1 MNRRW
6 VPRAVGLPLLVFTAV
21 AYLQAR
27 PEQTSAPAVQ
37 SNQTAEQQ
45 ALLNRYCGS
54 CHSERVK
61 QGNFVISTLDIA
73 SVGADAER
81 WELVVRKLRARAMPP
96 AGRPRPTET
105 AYDGLISHLETSL
118 DRVAAANPD
127 PGRTDTF
134 RRLNRTEYQNAI
146 RDLLDLEI
154 DVEAM
159 LPGDDSSHGFDNI
172 SVGGLSP
179 TLLERYLSAAQK
191 ISRLAVGTP
200 VKAAGAETI
209 VLPPDLTQEYHFDG
223 QPFGTRAGTSVHY
236 TFPADGEYQF
246 ELRLTRDRNELIEG
260 LTEPHQVEV
269 SLDGVR
275 QQLFT
280 LTPAARTGPVDPVAP
295 QYAPEQAADAHLNF
309 RTSVTGGPHEVQ
321 VAFIKRPSALIETER
336 QPYLASYNSDRTP
349 RTQPALYSVS
359 IAGPF
364 NPTGIGETPS
374 RKRIFTCRPAS
385 ATLRRG
391 SPEPEGQRRPAK
403 ASEEQ
408 SCARNILSALARRAY
423 RRPATNA
430 EVETLLDFY
439 KQGRADGSFEHGVEM
454 ALRAMLTSPAF
465 LFRIEQEPATNAGS
479 IEQDPASVPHPNA
492 GAALGG
498 PRRAGP
504 ALRTRQSA
512 SAPVVSGSSRTN
524 AYRIN
529 DLELASRLSFFL
541 WSSIPDDQ
549 LLDAAVSGRLKDAA
563 VLEQQVRRMLAD
575 PRADALVNNFA
586 AQWLYLRNLDE
597 HKPDNRLFPDF
608 DDNLRQ
614 AFRRETELLFESVM
628 TEDRNVL
635 DLLRADYT
643 FVNQRLAK
651 HYGIPNV
658 YGSHFRRVELGKNH
672 VRGGLLGQ
680 GSIMTVTSYANR
692 TSPVRRGQWILEN
705 LLGTPVPA
713 PPVNVPPL
721 PENAPGAKI
730 LTVRERMVQHRA
742 NPVCSS
748 CHQLMDPVGLATENF
763 DAIGRFRTQSEAG
776 GPIDASGG
784 LPDGST
790 FDGAIGLRKA
800 VLNRPELFVSTLTEK
815 LMTYAL
821 GRGLE
826 YYDAPAVRDITRRAR
841 TEDYRFSSIVL
852 GIVNSTPFQMRRAGS

>member
-1 MNRRW
+1 MGRRW
-6 VPRAVGLPLLVFTAV
+6 VSRALGLPVVLCLAA

-27 PEQTSAPAVQ
+27 PQQAPPAAPASTQ
-37 SNQTAEQQ
+37 AADQ
-45 ALLNRYCGS
+45 ALLNRYCAG
-54 CHSERVK
+54 CHNEK
-61 QGNFVISTLDIA
+61 AKIGNFVLSTLDVTNVA
-73 SVGADAER
+73 PDAQR
-81 WELVVRKLRARAMPP
+81 WELVVRKLRARSMPP
-96 AGRPRPTET
+96 AGRPRPTDS
-105 AYDGLISHLETSL
+105 AYDGIVEHLETAL

-134 RRLNRTEYQNAI
+134 RRLNRTEYRNAI
-146 RDLLDLEI
+146 RDLLDLEV
-154 DVEAM
+154 DVETL
-159 LPGDDSSHGFDNI
+159 LPSDDSSHGFDNI

-179 TLLERYLSAAQK
+179 MLLERYLSAAQK

-200 VKAAGAETI
+200 VRSPGAETV

-223 QPFGTRAGTSVHY
+223 QPFGTRAGASVPY

-269 SLDGVR
+269 SLDGV
-275 QQLFT
+275 QLQVFT
-280 LTPAARTGPVDPVAP
+280 VKPAPRNGPGDNVAP
-295 QYAPEQAADAHLNF
+295 QYAAEQAADAHLNF
-309 RTSVTGGPHEVQ
+309 RQRVTGGPHVVQ

-374 RKRIFTCRPAS
+374 RKRIFSCRPAKPS
-385 ATLRRG
+385 DEL
-391 SPEPEGQRRPAK
+391 
-403 ASEEQ
+403 
-408 SCARNILSALARRAY
+408 SCARTILSTLARRAY
-423 RRPATNA
+423 RRPASAA
-430 EVETLLDFY
+430 EVQTLVDFY
-439 KQGRADGSFEHGVEM
+439 KEGRADGSFEYGVEM

-465 LFRIEQEPATNAGS
+465 LFRIEQ
-479 IEQDPASVPHPNA
+479 DPSFASRSVASAKDLPA
-492 GAALGG
+492 GASAK
-498 PRRAGP
+498 AG
-504 ALRTRQSA
+504 
-512 SAPVVSGSSRTN
+512 AP
-524 AYRIN
+524 YRIS

-549 LLDAAVSGRLKDAA
+549 LLDVAVKGRLDEPA
-563 VLEQQVRRMLAD
+563 VLEQQVRRMLKD
-575 PRADALVNNFA
+575 ERAGSLVNNFA
-586 AQWLYLRNLDE
+586 EQWLYLRNLE
-597 HKPDNRLFPDF
+597 SSKPDSRLFPDF

-614 AFRRETELLFESVM
+614 AFRRETELLFDSVIR
-628 TEDRNVL
+628 EDRSVL

-643 FVNQRLAK
+643 FLNQRLAK

-658 YGSHFRRVELGKNH
+658 YGDHFRRVQLGPNS

-692 TSPVRRGQWILEN
+692 TSPVRRGKWILEN
-705 LLGTPVPA
+705 LLGTPVPS
-713 PPVNVPPL
+713 PPLNVPPL
-721 PENAPGAKI
+721 PETKPGAKI
-730 LTVRERMVQHRA
+730 LTMRERMVQHRA
-742 NPVCSS
+742 NAVCAS
-748 CHQLMDPVGLATENF
+748 CHALMDPVGLATENF
-763 DAIGRFRTQSEAG
+763 DAIGRYRAQSEAG

-790 FDGAIGLRKA
+790 FDGVSGLRKA
-800 VLNRPELFVSTLTEK
+800 VLNRPELFVTTLTEK

-826 YYDAPAVRDITRRAR
+826 YYDAPAVREIARRAR
-841 TEDYRFSSIVL
+841 TDDYRFSSVVL
-852 GIVNSTPFQMRRAGS
+852 GIVNSTPFKMRRSS

>member
-1 MNRRW
+1 MSRRW
-6 VPRAVGLPLLVFTAV
+6 FPRAFGLPLLLLMGV
-21 AYLQAR
+21 AYPQAR
-27 PEQTSAPAVQ
+27 PEQAAAPAAALAL
-37 SNQTAEQQ
+37 SEEQ
-45 ALLNRYCGS
+45 AVLNRYCAS
-54 CHSERVK
+54 CHNEKSK
-61 QGNFVISTLDIA
+61 QGNFVLSTLDVA
-73 SVGADAER
+73 NVGSDAER
-81 WELVVRKLRARAMPP
+81 WELVVRKLRARSMPP
-96 AGRPRPTET
+96 MGRPRPTEA
-105 AYDGLISHLETSL
+105 AYDGLVAHLEASL
-118 DRVAAANPD
+118 DRVAVANPD

-134 RRLNRTEYQNAI
+134 RRLNRTEYRNAI
-146 RDLLDLEI
+146 RDLLAVEI
-154 DVEAM
+154 DVETL
-159 LPGDDSSHGFDNI
+159 LPSDDSSHGFDNI

-179 TLLERYLSAAQK
+179 TLLERYLSSAQK

-200 VKAAGAETI
+200 VRSAGAESI
-209 VLPPDLTQEYHFDG
+209 ILPPDLTQEDHFDG
-223 QPFGTRAGTSVHY
+223 QPFGTRAGTSVRH
-236 TFPADGEYQF
+236 TFPADGEYQI

-269 SLDGVR
+269 SIDGVR
-275 QQLFT
+275 QQIFT
-280 LTPAARTGPVDPVAP
+280 LKPAPRSALNDTVAP
-295 QYAPEQAADAHLNF
+295 QYVPEQAADAHLNF
-309 RTSVTGGPHEVQ
+309 RTPVTGGPHVVR
-321 VAFIKRPSALIETER
+321 VAFIKRPSALVETER

-374 RKRIFTCRPAS
+374 RKRIFTCRPS
-385 ATLRRG
+385 
-391 SPEPEGQRRPAK
+391 K

-408 SCARNILSALARRAY
+408 GCARTILSTLARRAY
-423 RRPATNA
+423 RRPATGE
-430 EVETLLDFY
+430 EVQTLLGFY

-465 LFRIEQEPATNAGS
+465 LFRIEQEPSSAKATEGK
-479 IEQDPASVPHPNA
+479 P
-492 GAALGG
+492 G
-498 PRRAGP
+498 
-504 ALRTRQSA
+504 
-512 SAPVVSGSSRTN
+512 

-529 DLELASRLSFFL
+529 DLDLASRLSFFL

-549 LLDAAVSGRLKDAA
+549 LLDAAVSGRLKDSA

-575 PRADALVNNFA
+575 PRAEALVNNFA
-586 AQWLYLRNLDE
+586 SQWLYLRNLDST
-597 HKPDNRLFPDF
+597 HPDSRLFPDF

-614 AFRRETELLFESVM
+614 AFRRETEMLFESVIKD
-628 TEDRNVL
+628 DRNVL

-643 FVNQRLAK
+643 FLNERLAK
-651 HYGIPNV
+651 HYGVSNV
-658 YGSHFRRVELGKNH
+658 YGSHFRKVELGPNH

-705 LLGTPVPA
+705 LLGTPVPD
-713 PPVNVPPL
+713 PPLNVPPL
-721 PENAPGAKI
+721 PENEPGAKI

-742 NPVCSS
+742 NAVCAS

-763 DAIGRFRTQSEAG
+763 DAIGRWRTQNEAG
-776 GPIDASGG
+776 GPVDASGG

-800 VLNRPELFVSTLTEK
+800 VLTRPDLFVTTLTEK

-826 YYDAPAVRDITRRAR
+826 HYDAPAVRDITRRAR
-841 TEDYRFSSIVL
+841 TDDYRFSSVVL
-852 GIVNSTPFQMRRAGS
+852 GIVNSTPFRMRRSRS

>member
-6 VPRAVGLPLLVFTAV
+6 VSRAIGLPLLLFAAA
-21 AYLQAR
+21 AYVQAR
-27 PEQTSAPAVQ
+27 QEQGAAPAPASGQ
-37 SNQTAEQQ
+37 SAEQ
-45 ALLNRYCGS
+45 ALLSRYCVT
-54 CHSERVK
+54 CHTEK
-61 QGNFVISTLDIA
+61 LKAGNFVLSTLDVTN
-73 SVGADAER
+73 VGRDAER
-81 WELVVRKLRARAMPP
+81 WEHVVRKLRARSMPP
-96 AGRPRPTET
+96 AGRPRPSEA
-105 AYDGLISHLETSL
+105 AYDGLVAHLETSL
-118 DRVAAANPD
+118 DRLAASNPD

-134 RRLNRTEYQNAI
+134 RRLNRTEYRNAI

-154 DVEAM
+154 DVQTL
-159 LPGDDSSHGFDNI
+159 LPSDDSSHGFDNI

-179 TLLERYLSAAQK
+179 MLLERYLSAAQK

-200 VKAAGAETI
+200 VRSAGAETI
-209 VLPPDLTQEYHFDG
+209 VLPPDLTQEDHFDG
-223 QPFGTRAGTSVHY
+223 QPFGTRAGASVRH
-236 TFPADGEYQF
+236 TFPADGEYHF

-260 LTEPHQVEV
+260 LNEPHQVEV
-269 SLDGVR
+269 SVDGVR
-275 QQLFT
+275 QQVFT
-280 LTPAARTGPVDPVAP
+280 LKPAQRGPGPVDPVAP
-295 QYAPEQAADAHLNF
+295 QYAPEQAADSHLNF
-309 RTSVTGGPHEVQ
+309 RTRVTGGPHVVQ
-321 VAFIKRPSALIETER
+321 VAFIKRPSSLIETER

-385 ATLRRG
+385 RPSG
-391 SPEPEGQRRPAK
+391 GQGPPDLK
-403 ASEEQ
+403 NEQ
-408 SCARNILSALARRAY
+408 GCARTILSTLARRAY
-423 RRPATNA
+423 RRPPTSE
-430 EVETLLDFY
+430 EVQTLVDFY
-439 KQGRADGSFEHGVEM
+439 KQGRNDGTFEHGVEM
-454 ALRAMLTSPAF
+454 AIRAMLTSPAF
-465 LFRIEQEPATNAGS
+465 LFRIEREPGARGAVG
-479 IEQDPASVPHPNA
+479 AS
-492 GAALGG
+492 GA
-498 PRRAGP
+498 
-504 ALRTRQSA
+504 
-512 SAPVVSGSSRTN
+512 SG
-524 AYRIN
+524 AYRID

-549 LLDAAVSGRLKDAA
+549 LLDAAVKGQLKDAK
-563 VLEQQVRRMLAD
+563 VLERHVRRMLAD
-575 PRADALVNNFA
+575 PRAESLVNNFA

-597 HKPDNRLFPDF
+597 HRPDNRLFPDF

-628 TEDRNVL
+628 KEDRSVL

-643 FVNQRLAK
+643 FLNQRLAK

-658 YGSHFRRVELGKNH
+658 YGSHFRRVELGPNH

-705 LLGTPVPA
+705 LLGTPVPP

-721 PENAPGAKI
+721 AENQPGEKI
-730 LTVRERMVQHRA
+730 LTVRERMVAHRA
-742 NPVCSS
+742 NAVCAS
-748 CHQLMDPVGLATENF
+748 CHALMDPVGLATENF
-763 DAIGRFRTQSEAG
+763 DAIGRYRTLSEAG

-790 FDGAIGLRKA
+790 FDGIGGLRKG
-800 VLNRPELFVSTLTEK
+800 VLNRPELFVTTLTEK

-826 YYDAPAVRDITRRAR
+826 YYDAPAIRDITRRAR
-841 TEDYRFSSIVL
+841 TEDYRFSSVVL
-852 GIVNSTPFQMRRAGS
+852 GIVNSTPFKMRRAGS

>member
-6 VPRAVGLPLLVFTAV
+6 VPRAIGLPLLLLVGV
-21 AYLQAR
+21 AYPQAQ
-27 PEQTSAPAVQ
+27 PEPAAAPA
-37 SNQTAEQQ
+37 
-45 ALLNRYCGS
+45 LLTRYCAG
-54 CHSERVK
+54 CHSEKSK
-61 QGNFVISTLDIA
+61 QGNFVLTTLDVDK
-73 SVGADAER
+73 VGSDAER
-81 WELVVRKLRARAMPP
+81 WELVVRKLRARSMPP
-96 AGRPRPTET
+96 AGRPRPSEA
-105 AYDGLISHLETSL
+105 AYDGLVAHLETSL
-118 DRVAAANPD
+118 DRVAASSPD

-146 RDLLDLEI
+146 RDLLAVEI
-154 DVEAM
+154 DVETL
-159 LPGDDSSHGFDNI
+159 LPSDDSSHGFDNI

-179 TLLERYLSAAQK
+179 MLLERYLSAAQK

-200 VKAAGAETI
+200 VRSAGAETVI
-209 VLPPDLTQEYHFDG
+209 LPADLTQEDHFDG
-223 QPFGTRAGTSVHY
+223 QPFGTRAGTSVRY

-260 LTEPHQVEV
+260 LTEPHQLEV
-269 SLDGVR
+269 SVDGVR
-275 QQLFT
+275 QQVFT
-280 LTPAARTGPVDPVAP
+280 LKPAPRTGPIDPVAP
-295 QYAPEQAADAHLNF
+295 QYAPDQAADAHLNF
-309 RTSVTGGPHEVQ
+309 RTRVTGGPHVVQ
-321 VAFIKRPSALIETER
+321 AAFIKRPSALIETER

-364 NPTGIGETPS
+364 NPSGIGETPS
-374 RKRIFTCRPAS
+374 RKRIFTCHPV
-385 ATLRRG
+385 
-391 SPEPEGQRRPAK
+391 K
-403 ASEEQ
+403 ASDEA
-408 SCARNILSALARRAY
+408 SCARTILSTMARRAY
-423 RRPATNA
+423 RRPATND
-430 EVETLLDFY
+430 EVQTLLDFY
-439 KQGRADGSFEHGVEM
+439 KQGRGDGSFEHGVEM

-465 LFRIEQEPATNAGS
+465 LFRIEREPGAT
-479 IEQDPASVPHPNA
+479 
-492 GAALGG
+492 GATGARGARG
-498 PRRAGP
+498 A
-504 ALRTRQSA
+504 
-512 SAPVVSGSSRTN
+512 
-524 AYRIN
+524 AYRID

-549 LLDAAVSGRLKDAA
+549 LLDAAVKGRLKDEA

-575 PRADALVNNFA
+575 PRAEALVNNFA
-586 AQWLYLRNLDE
+586 AQWLYLRNLDD
-597 HKPDNRLFPDF
+597 HRPDNRLFPDF

-614 AFRRETELLFESVM
+614 AFRRETELLFQSVL
-628 TEDRNVL
+628 EENRSVL

-692 TSPVRRGQWILEN
+692 TSPVRRGKWILEN
-705 LLGTPVPA
+705 LLGTPVPD

-721 PENAPGAKI
+721 PENSPGEKI

-742 NPVCSS
+742 NAVCAS
-748 CHQLMDPVGLATENF
+748 CHALMDPVGLATENF
-763 DAIGRFRTQSEAG
+763 DAIGRYRTQSEAG

-784 LPDGST
+784 LPDGSA
-790 FDGAIGLRKA
+790 FEGAAGLRKA
-800 VLNRPELFVSTLTEK
+800 VLNRPELFVTTLTEK

-841 TEDYRFSSIVL
+841 ADDYRLSSVVL
-852 GIVNSTPFQMRRAGS
+852 GIVNSTPFKMRRAAARGEGAPQARAE

>member
-1 MNRRW
+1 MSRRW
-6 VPRAVGLPLLVFTAV
+6 VPRAIGLPLLLLTAA

-27 PEQTSAPAVQ
+27 PEQVAETGQALPRRSGEAAQAAQ
-37 SNQTAEQQ
+37 SSEH
-45 ALLNRYCGS
+45 ALLNRYCAG
-54 CHSERVK
+54 CHNEKSK
-61 QGNFVISTLDIA
+61 QGDFILSTLDVNQ
-73 SVGADAER
+73 VGPDAEQ
-81 WELVVRKLRARAMPP
+81 WELVVRKLRARSMPP
-96 AGRPRPTET
+96 AGRPRPSEA
-105 AYDGLISHLETSL
+105 AYDGLVAHLETSL

-146 RDLLDLEI
+146 RDLLDVEI
-154 DVEAM
+154 DVETM
-159 LPGDDSSHGFDNI
+159 LPSDDSSHGFDNI

-179 TLLERYLSAAQK
+179 MLLERYLSAAQK

-200 VKAAGAETI
+200 VRSAGAETI
-209 VLPPDLTQEYHFDG
+209 ILPADLTQEDHFDG
-223 QPFGTRAGTSVHY
+223 QSFGTRAGTSMRY

-260 LTEPHQVEV
+260 LTETHQVEV
-269 SLDGVR
+269 SVDGVR
-275 QQLFT
+275 KQVFALK
-280 LTPAARTGPVDPVAP
+280 PAPRTGPVDPAAP
-295 QYAPEQAADAHLNF
+295 QYVPEQAEDAHLNF
-309 RTSVTGGPHEVQ
+309 RTQVTGGPHAVQ
-321 VAFIKRPSALIETER
+321 VAFIKRPSSLIETER

-364 NPTGIGETPS
+364 NPSGIGETPS
-374 RKRIFTCRPAS
+374 RSRIFSCRPS
-385 ATLRRG
+385 
-391 SPEPEGQRRPAK
+391 K
-403 ASEEQ
+403 AADEQ
-408 SCARNILSALARRAY
+408 LCARTILSTLARRAY
-423 RRPATNA
+423 RRPATDA
-430 EVETLLDFY
+430 EVQTLLGFY

-465 LFRIEQEPATNAGS
+465 LFRIER
-479 IEQDPASVPHPNA
+479 
-492 GAALGG
+492 G
-498 PRRAGP
+498 PDQAK
-504 ALRTRQSA
+504 
-512 SAPVVSGSSRTN
+512 
-524 AYRIN
+524 AYRI
-529 DLELASRLSFFL
+529 DDIDLASRLSFFL

-549 LLDAAVSGRLKDAA
+549 LLDAAVKGRLKDSA

-575 PRADALVNNFA
+575 PRAEALVNNFA

-614 AFRRETELLFESVM
+614 AFRRETELLFESVLK
-628 TEDRNVL
+628 EDRNVL
-635 DLLRADYT
+635 DLLSADYT

-658 YGSHFRRVELGKNH
+658 YGSHFRRVELGKDH

-680 GSIMTVTSYANR
+680 GSILTVTSYANR

-705 LLGTPVPA
+705 LLGTPVP
-713 PPVNVPPL
+713 PPPQNVPPL
-721 PENAPGAKI
+721 PENNPGAKI

-742 NPVCSS
+742 NPTCAS
-748 CHQLMDPVGLATENF
+748 CHQLMDPVGLSTENF
-763 DAIGRFRTQSEAG
+763 DAIGRWRAQSEAG
-776 GPIDASGG
+776 GAIDASGG

-790 FDGAIGLRKA
+790 FDGAIGLRRA
-800 VLNRPELFVSTLTEK
+800 VLNRPGLFVTTLTEK

-826 YYDAPAVRDITRRAR
+826 HYDAPAVRGITRRAQA
-841 TEDYRFSSIVL
+841 DGNRFSSVVL
-852 GIVNSTPFQMRRAGS
+852 GIVNSTPFRMRRSGS

>member
-6 VPRAVGLPLLVFTAV
+6 GPRAIGLPLLLLIGV
-21 AYLQAR
+21 AYPQAQR
-27 PEQTSAPAVQ
+27 DASQALPPRSGDA
-37 SNQTAEQQ
+37 AEAGAEH
-45 ALLNRYCGS
+45 ALLNRYCAG
-54 CHSERVK
+54 CHNEKSK
-61 QGNFVISTLDIA
+61 QGNFVLTTLDVDK
-73 SVGADAER
+73 VGSDAER
-81 WELVVRKLRARAMPP
+81 WELVVRKLRARSMPP
-96 AGRPRPTET
+96 AGRPRPSE
-105 AYDGLISHLETSL
+105 ADYDGLVAHLETSL
-118 DRVAAANPD
+118 DRAAAASPD

-146 RDLLDLEI
+146 RDLLAIEI
-154 DVEAM
+154 DVETF
-159 LPGDDSSHGFDNI
+159 LPSDDSSHGFDNI

-179 TLLERYLSAAQK
+179 MLLERYLSSAQK

-200 VKAAGAETI
+200 VRSAGAETV
-209 VLPPDLTQEYHFDG
+209 VLPADLTQEDHFDG
-223 QPFGTRAGTSVHY
+223 QPFGTRAGTSVKY

-269 SLDGVR
+269 SVDGVR
-275 QQLFT
+275 QQVFT
-280 LTPAARTGPVDPVAP
+280 LKPAPRTGPVDTVAP
-295 QYAPEQAADAHLNF
+295 QYAPDQAADAHLNF
-309 RTSVTGGPHEVQ
+309 RARVTGGPHVVQ
-321 VAFIKRPSALIETER
+321 AAFIKRPSALIETER

-364 NPTGIGETPS
+364 NPSGIGETPS
-374 RKRIFTCRPAS
+374 RKRIFSCH
-385 ATLRRG
+385 
-391 SPEPEGQRRPAK
+391 PAK
-403 ASEEQ
+403 ASAET
-408 SCARNILSALARRAY
+408 SCARTILSTMARRAY
-423 RRPATNA
+423 RRPATTA
-430 EVETLLDFY
+430 EVQTLLDFY
-439 KQGRADGSFEHGVEM
+439 KQGRADGSFEHGIEM

-465 LFRIEQEPATNAGS
+465 LFRIEREPSFAKATEGKP
-479 IEQDPASVPHPNA
+479 D
-492 GAALGG
+492 
-498 PRRAGP
+498 
-504 ALRTRQSA
+504 
-512 SAPVVSGSSRTN
+512 
-524 AYRIN
+524 AYRIT

-549 LLDAAVSGRLKDAA
+549 LLDAAVKGRLKDEA

-575 PRADALVNNFA
+575 SRAEALVNNFA
-586 AQWLYLRNLDE
+586 AQWLYLRNLDD

-614 AFRRETELLFESVM
+614 AFRRETEMLFQSVLR
-628 TEDRNVL
+628 ENRSVL

-651 HYGIPNV
+651 HYDIPNV
-658 YGSHFRRVELGKNH
+658 YGDHFRRVELGNDS

-692 TSPVRRGQWILEN
+692 TSPVRRGKWILEN
-705 LLGTPVPA
+705 LLGTPVPS
-713 PPVNVPPL
+713 PPLNVPPL
-721 PENAPGAKI
+721 PENSPGAKV

-742 NPVCSS
+742 NAVCAS
-748 CHQLMDPVGLATENF
+748 CHQLMDPVGLSTENF
-763 DAIGRFRTQSEAG
+763 DAIGRYRTQSEAG

-784 LPDGST
+784 LPDGSA
-790 FDGAIGLRKA
+790 FEGAAGLRKA
-800 VLNRPELFVSTLTEK
+800 VLNRPELFVTTLTEK

-841 TEDYRFSSIVL
+841 TDDYRFASVVL
-852 GIVNSTPFQMRRAGS
+852 GIVNSTPFKMRRSGS

>member
-1 MNRRW
+1 
-6 VPRAVGLPLLVFTAV
+6 VCLAAAYVQADQQQTIASAAPSSPSAADQAV
-21 AYLQAR
+21 
-27 PEQTSAPAVQ
+27 
-37 SNQTAEQQ
+37 
-45 ALLNRYCGS
+45 LNRYCAG
-54 CHSERVK
+54 CHNEKSK
-61 QGNFVISTLDIA
+61 QGNFVLSTLDVA
-73 SVGADAER
+73 NVAPDAER
-81 WELVVRKLRARAMPP
+81 WELVVRKLRARSMPP
-96 AGRPRPTET
+96 AGRPRPTES
-105 AYDGLISHLETSL
+105 AYEEIVGHLETAL

-134 RRLNRTEYQNAI
+134 RRLNRTEYRNAI
-146 RDLLDLEI
+146 RDLLSLDI
-154 DVEAM
+154 DAETL
-159 LPGDDSSHGFDNI
+159 LPSDDSSHGFDNI

-179 TLLERYLSAAQK
+179 MLLERYLSAAQK

-200 VKAAGAETI
+200 VRSPGAETV
-209 VLPPDLTQEYHFDG
+209 VLPPDLTQEDHFDG
-223 QPFGTRAGTSVHY
+223 QPFGTRAGTSVRY

-269 SLDGVR
+269 SVDGVR

-280 LTPAARTGPVDPVAP
+280 LKPAPRGAGPVDPVAP

-309 RTSVTGGPHEVQ
+309 RTRVTGGPHVVQ

-364 NPTGIGETPS
+364 NPSGIGETPS
-374 RKRIFTCRPAS
+374 RKRIFSCRPSKQSDES
-385 ATLRRG
+385 A
-391 SPEPEGQRRPAK
+391 
-403 ASEEQ
+403 
-408 SCARNILSALARRAY
+408 CARTILTTLARRAY

-430 EVETLLDFY
+430 EIDTLVDFY

-465 LFRIEQEPATNAGS
+465 LFRIEQ
-479 IEQDPASVPHPNA
+479 DP
-492 GAALGG
+492 GAKGALGAVG
-498 PRRAGP
+498 AKG
-504 ALRTRQSA
+504 AIGA
-512 SAPVVSGSSRTN
+512 SGAIG
-524 AYRIN
+524 AYRIS

-549 LLDAAVSGRLKDAA
+549 LLDVAVKGRLKDAA

-575 PRADALVNNFA
+575 QRAHALVNNFA
-586 AQWLYLRNLDE
+586 AQWLYLRNLE
-597 HKPDNRLFPDF
+597 SHKPDNRLFPDF

-614 AFRRETELLFESVM
+614 AFRRETELLFDSVIR
-628 TEDRNVL
+628 EDRSVL

-658 YGSHFRRVELGKNH
+658 YGSHFRRVELGPNH
-672 VRGGLLGQ
+672 ARGGLLGQ

-705 LLGTPVPA
+705 LLGTPVPP

-721 PENAPGAKI
+721 PENEPGAKI

-742 NPVCSS
+742 NAVCAS
-748 CHQLMDPVGLATENF
+748 CHALMDPVGLATENF
-763 DAIGRFRTQSEAG
+763 DAIGRYRTLNEAG
-776 GPIDASGG
+776 GPVDASGG

-790 FDGAIGLRKA
+790 FDGIGGLRKA
-800 VLNRPELFVSTLTEK
+800 VLNRPELFVTTLTEK

-826 YYDAPAVRDITRRAR
+826 HYDAPAVREITRRAR
-841 TEDYRFSSIVL
+841 TDDYRFSSVVL
-852 GIVNSTPFQMRRAGS
+852 GIVNSTPFRMRRAAAPGDGTRRASAE

>member
-6 VPRAVGLPLLVFTAV
+6 LPLPLLLLTGV

-27 PEQTSAPAVQ
+27 PDQSAAPAAGAKP
-37 SNQTAEQQ
+37 SAEQE
-45 ALLNRYCGS
+45 LLNRYCAG
-54 CHSERVK
+54 CHNERAK
-61 QGNFVISTLDIA
+61 QGDFVLTTLDA
-73 SVGADAER
+73 GNVGADAER
-81 WELVVRKLRARAMPP
+81 WELVVRKLRARSMPP
-96 AGRPRPTET
+96 AGRPRPADA
-105 AYDGLISHLETSL
+105 AYDGLVAHLETSL
-118 DRVAAANPD
+118 DRAAAANPH

-134 RRLNRTEYQNAI
+134 RRLNRTEYRNAI
-146 RDLLDLEI
+146 RDLLDLEV
-154 DVEAM
+154 DVETL
-159 LPGDDSSHGFDNI
+159 LPSDDSSHGFDNI

-179 TLLERYLSAAQK
+179 MLLERYLSAAQK

-200 VKAAGAETI
+200 VRSAGAETV
-209 VLPPDLTQEYHFDG
+209 VLPPDLTQEGHFDG
-223 QPFGTRAGTSVHY
+223 QPFGTRAGARVPY

-260 LTEPHQVEV
+260 LTEPHEVEV
-269 SLDGVR
+269 SVDGVR
-275 QQLFT
+275 QQIFT
-280 LTPAARTGPVDPVAP
+280 LKPAPRGGGPVDPVAP

-309 RTSVTGGPHEVQ
+309 RTRVTGGPHLVQ

-349 RTQPALYSVS
+349 RTQPALYSVT

-364 NPTGIGETPS
+364 NPTGIGDTPS
-374 RKRIFTCRPAS
+374 RERIFTCRPAGPN
-385 ATLRRG
+385 AG
-391 SPEPEGQRRPAK
+391 GQGPPDQTK
-403 ASEEQ
+403 DEQ
-408 SCARNILSALARRAY
+408 SCARTILSTLARRAY
-423 RRPATNA
+423 RRPPTNA
-430 EVETLLDFY
+430 EVDTLVDFY
-439 KQGRADGSFEHGVEM
+439 TQGRADGSFEHGVEM

-465 LFRIEQEPATNAGS
+465 LFRIEQEPV
-479 IEQDPASVPHPNA
+479 ASRAKGAA
-492 GAALGG
+492 GA
-498 PRRAGP
+498 
-504 ALRTRQSA
+504 
-512 SAPVVSGSSRTN
+512 SGT
-524 AYRIN
+524 YRIS

-549 LLDAAVSGRLKDAA
+549 LLDVAVKGRLDDPA

-575 PRADALVNNFA
+575 RRADALVNNFA

-614 AFRRETELLFESVM
+614 AFRRETELLFESVLK
-628 TEDRNVL
+628 EDRNVL

-643 FVNQRLAK
+643 FLNQRLAK

-658 YGSHFRRVELGKNH
+658 YGSHFRRVELGPNH

-680 GSIMTVTSYANR
+680 GSVMTVTSYANR

-721 PENAPGAKI
+721 PENEPGSKI
-730 LTVRERMVQHRA
+730 LTMRERMVQHRA

-790 FDGAIGLRKA
+790 FDGVSGLRKA
-800 VLNRPELFVSTLTEK
+800 VLNRPELFVTTLTEK

-826 YYDAPAVRDITRRAR
+826 YYDAPAIRDITRRAR
-841 TEDYRFSSIVL
+841 EKDYRFSSVVL
-852 GIVNSTPFQMRRAGS
+852 GIVNSTPFQMRRSGS

>member
-1 MNRRW
+1 
-6 VPRAVGLPLLVFTAV
+6 V
-21 AYLQAR
+21 ATGVVYVQAR
-27 PEQTSAPAVQ
+27 GEQSASAAARAQASEPQAV
-37 SNQTAEQQ
+37 
-45 ALLNRYCGS
+45 LNRYCAG
-54 CHSERVK
+54 CHSEKAK
-61 QGNFVISTLDIA
+61 QGNFVLSTLDIGNVA
-73 SVGADAER
+73 PDADR
-81 WELVVRKLRARAMPP
+81 WELVVRKLRARSMPP
-96 AGRPRPTET
+96 AGRPRPTES
-105 AYDGLISHLETSL
+105 AYNEIVGHLETAL

-134 RRLNRTEYQNAI
+134 RRLNRTEYRNAI
-146 RDLLDLEI
+146 RDLLDLDI
-154 DVEAM
+154 DAETL
-159 LPGDDSSHGFDNI
+159 LPSDDSSHGFDNI

-179 TLLERYLSAAQK
+179 MLLERYLSAAQK

-200 VKAAGAETI
+200 VRSAGAETI
-209 VLPPDLTQEYHFDG
+209 VLPPDLTQEGHFDG
-223 QPFGTRAGTSVHY
+223 QPFGTRAGTRVNY

-269 SLDGVR
+269 SVDGVR
-275 QQLFT
+275 LQIFT
-280 LTPAARTGPVDPVAP
+280 LKPAPRGGAVDPVAP

-309 RTSVTGGPHEVQ
+309 RTRVTGGPHVVQ

-374 RKRIFTCRPAS
+374 RTRIFSC
-385 ATLRRG
+385 
-391 SPEPEGQRRPAK
+391 RPAK
-403 ASEEQ
+403 ASDEQ
-408 SCARNILSALARRAY
+408 SCARTILSTLARRAY

-430 EVETLLDFY
+430 EIDTLVDFY
-439 KQGRADGSFEHGVEM
+439 KQGRADGSFEQGVEM

-465 LFRIEQEPATNAGS
+465 LFRIEQDPSSAKATEGRPS
-479 IEQDPASVPHPNA
+479 S
-492 GAALGG
+492 
-498 PRRAGP
+498 
-504 ALRTRQSA
+504 ALRATEGKPA
-512 SAPVVSGSSRTN
+512 APYSIS
-524 AYRIN
+524 

-541 WSSIPDDQ
+541 WSSIPDDE
-549 LLDAAVSGRLKDAA
+549 LLDAAVKGRLKDGK

-575 PRADALVNNFA
+575 KRADALVNNFA
-586 AQWLYLRNLDE
+586 AQWLYLRNLDS

-614 AFRRETELLFESVM
+614 AFRRETELLFDSVIR
-628 TEDRNVL
+628 EDRSVL

-658 YGSHFRRVELGKNH
+658 YGSHFRRVALGPNH

-705 LLGTPVPA
+705 LLGTPVPP

-721 PENAPGAKI
+721 PENEPGAKI

-742 NPVCSS
+742 NAVCAS
-748 CHQLMDPVGLATENF
+748 CHALMDPVGLATENF
-763 DAIGRFRTQSEAG
+763 DAIGRYRTLSEAG
-776 GPIDASGG
+776 GPVDASGG

-790 FDGAIGLRKA
+790 FDGIAGLRKA
-800 VLNRPELFVSTLTEK
+800 VLNRPELFVTTLTEK

-826 YYDAPAVRDITRRAR
+826 HYDAPAVREITRRSR
-841 TEDYRFSSIVL
+841 TQDYRFSSVVL
-852 GIVNSTPFQMRRAGS
+852 GIVNSTPFKMRRSS